1 MRRVL
6 CALLLIVA
14 PLAAGCTHM
23 FFQPLGP
30 HVRTPA
36 DIDLVYE
43 DVHVTTSD
51 GVQLHGWFLPAHGSA
66 KATILFLHGNAE
78 NISTHIG
85 SVYWLPQEGFNVF
98 LPDYRGYGRS
108 EGRASL
114 PGLQEDVDSWVR
126 YLITRS
132 DLDRD
137 RLIVFGQSLG
147 GAVAAHYV
155 AESRHRRHIRGLVVD
170 SAFASYRDIVR
181 EKLAS
186 FWPTWPLAWPLSRT
200 VQDTYSP
207 IRSIAQVSPI
217 PLLIMHGEQDTI
229 IPAEH
234 ARRLYHAARSPK
246 ALWLIPGAGHIQTFR
261 SKEQRERF
269 VAFLKETLAPSR

>member
-1 MRRVL
+1 MRHALR
-6 CALLLIVA
+6 LLLLLMA
-14 PLAAGCTHM
+14 PLATGCTQF
-23 FFQPLGP
+23 FFQPLAP

-36 DIDLVYE
+36 DIDLAYE
-43 DVHVTTSD
+43 DVHFATSD
-51 GVQLHGWFLPAHGSA
+51 GVQLHGWFLPAHGPA

-85 SVYWLPQEGFNVF
+85 SVYWLPKKGFNVF

-114 PGLQEDVDSWVR
+114 PGLQEDVESSVR
-126 YLITRS
+126 YLMTRP
-132 DLDRD
+132 DLDPE

-155 AESRHRRHIRGLVVD
+155 ADSPHRRHIRGLVVD
-170 SAFASYRDIVR
+170 SAFASYRDIAR

-200 VQDTYSP
+200 VEDTYSP
-207 IRSIAQVSPI
+207 IRSIARVSPI
-217 PLLIMHGEQDTI
+217 PLLIIHGEQDPI

-234 ARRLYHAARSPK
+234 ARRLYQAARSPK
-246 ALWLIPGAGHIQTFR
+246 ALWIVPGAGHIQTFR
-261 SKEQRERF
+261 SREQRERF
-269 VAFLKETLAPSR
+269 VAFLQEVLAPRR